1 MGKSKLNRFE
11 MAKSKNHTSHNQG
24 FKTHRNGI
32 YRPKKERY
40 VSNVMMNQKLIRNTR
55 RARKFDPTIKLNK
68 TLTKRVE
75 ARRAIKAKVIE
86 KIKALRI
93 NKILGV
99 KPKKDEKKDVKGKDA
114 GKAAGKAAPK

>member
-24 FKTHRNGI
+24 FKNHRNGI

-40 VSNVMMNQKLIRNTR
+40 VSNAMMNQKLIRNTR
-55 RARKFDPTIKLNK
+55 RARKFDPSIVKNK

-75 ARRAIKAKVIE
+75 LRKTMKAKVIE
-86 KIKALRI
+86 KLREKRV
-93 NKILGV
+93 NKLLGV
-99 KPKKDEKKDVKGKDA
+99 KPANKKDEKKDDKKGKDA
-114 GKAAGKAAPK
+114 KAAPKKK

>member
-24 FKTHRNGI
+24 FKNHRNGI

-40 VSNVMMNQKLIRNTR
+40 VSNAMMNQKLIRNTR
-55 RARKFDPTIKLNK
+55 RARKFDPSIVKNK

-75 ARRAIKAKVIE
+75 LRKTIKAKVIE
-86 KIKALRI
+86 KLREKRV
-93 NKILGV
+93 NKLLGV
-99 KPKKDEKKDVKGKDA
+99 KPANKNEKKDDK
-114 GKAAGKAAPK
+114 

>member
-24 FKTHRNGI
+24 FKNHRNGI

-40 VSNVMMNQKLIRNTR
+40 VSNAMMNQKLIRNTR
-55 RARKFDPTIKLNK
+55 RARKFDPSIKKNK

-75 ARRAIKAKVIE
+75 ARKAIKAKIIE
-86 KIKALRI
+86 KVKALRV
-93 NKILGV
+93 NKILGI
-99 KPKKDEKKDVKGKDA
+99 KPSDKKEEKKDVKKDA
-114 GKAAGKAAPK
+114 KATGKAAP